1 MTRRKLALFSIS
13 EGDRSAMMVNIP
25 TELLRTLISVVD
37 LRSFTKAAHALG
49 VTQPA
54 VSAQIKRLQML
65 LGSEIL
71 DKSAPGVTL
80 TPMGEMIV
88 NHARR
93 LLSINDHILGLATPQ
108 PHSQTIRIGV
118 PGDFASPHLPWTL
131 AEFKTRWP
139 DVRFSVRNGVSQLLR
154 EELHQGQ
161 LDLVIGLS
169 TTPSIEARQQWTE
182 QVVWVRGPRLPF
194 PPDERVP
201 LVSFGEEC
209 IFHVIA
215 VEALQRQGRA
225 HDIVYTSGSTTS
237 LAAAIS
243 AGLGV
248 MALARSRTGIPGLT
262 IWDDAPLP
270 KLPDITC
277 GIFIRDGGDRT
288 ALEQLAD
295 AIAET
300 LHPNQHIGNNNDRK
314 SPVVISF

>member
-1 MTRRKLALFSIS
+1 
-13 EGDRSAMMVNIP
+13 MMVNIP

-37 LRSFTKAAHALG
+37 LRSFTKAAQALG

-80 TPMGEMIV
+80 TPMGEMVV

-93 LLSINDHILGLATPQ
+93 LLSINDHILGLAAPQ
-108 PHSQTIRIGV
+108 PESQIIRIGV
-118 PGDFASPHLPWTL
+118 PGDYVSPQLPWTL

-139 DVRFSVRNGVSQLLR
+139 DVKFAVRNGVSQMLR
-154 EELHQGQ
+154 EELRQGL

-169 TTPSIEARQQWTE
+169 ATPSLDARQQWSE
-182 QVVWVRGPRLPF
+182 PLVWVRGPRIPF
-194 PPDERVP
+194 FQDERIP
-201 LVSFGEEC
+201 LVSYGEDC
-209 IFHVIA
+209 VFHRAA
-215 VEALQRQGRA
+215 VEALQKVGRL
-225 HDIVYTSGSTTS
+225 HDTVYISASTTG

-248 MALARSRTGIPGLT
+248 MALARSRTGVPGLT
-262 IWDDAPLP
+262 IWEDAPLP
-270 KLPDITC
+270 KLPEVSC

-295 AIAET
+295 AIAEA
-300 LHPNQHIGNNNDRK
+300 LHPQQHLGLTDRRQ

>member
-1 MTRRKLALFSIS
+1 
-13 EGDRSAMMVNIP
+13 MMVNIP

-37 LRSFTKAAHALG
+37 LRSFTKAAQALG

-80 TPMGEMIV
+80 TPMGEMV
-88 NHARR
+88 VSHARR
-93 LLSINDHILGLATPQ
+93 LLAINDHILGLAMPR
-108 PHSQTIRIGV
+108 PASQIIRLGV
-118 PGDFASPHLPWTL
+118 PGDYVSPQLPWTL

-139 DVRFSVRNGVSQLLR
+139 DVKFAVRNAPSAAMH
-154 EELHQGQ
+154 EELRQGL

-169 TTPSIEARQQWTE
+169 TTPALEARQQWSE
-182 QVVWVRGPRLPF
+182 QLVWVRGPRAPLF
-194 PPDERVP
+194 EDERIP
-201 LVSFGEEC
+201 LVSYGEEC
-209 IFHVIA
+209 VFHRLA
-215 VEALQRQGRA
+215 VEALQKAGRL
-225 HDIVYTSGSTTS
+225 HDTVYVSASTTS

-248 MALARSRTGIPGLT
+248 MALARSRTGVPGLT
-262 IWDDAPLP
+262 IWEEAPLP
-270 KLPDITC
+270 KLPDVSC

-295 AIAET
+295 AIAEA
-300 LHPNQHIGNNNDRK
+300 LHPQQHLGLPDRK

>member
-1 MTRRKLALFSIS
+1 
-13 EGDRSAMMVNIP
+13 MMVNIP

-80 TPMGEMIV
+80 TPIGEMVV
-88 NHARR
+88 NQARR
-93 LLSINDHILGLATPQ
+93 LLSINDHILGLALPQ

-139 DVRFSVRNGVSQLLR
+139 EVRFSVRNGVSQLLR
-154 EELHQGQ
+154 EELRQGL

-169 TTPSIEARQQWTE
+169 ATPSLDARQQWSE
-182 QVVWVRGPRLPF
+182 EVVWVRGSRVPF
-194 PPDERVP
+194 PLSERVP
-201 LVSFGEEC
+201 LVSFGDDC
-209 IFHVIA
+209 IFHVMA
-215 VEALQRQGRA
+215 VEALQKAGRPY
-225 HDIVYTSGSTTS
+225 DVVYVSGSTTG

-248 MALARSRTGIPGLT
+248 MALARSRTGIPGLAV
-262 IWDDAPLP
+262 WDDAPR
-270 KLPDITC
+270 C
-277 GIFIRDGGDRT
+277 
-288 ALEQLAD
+288 
-295 AIAET
+295 
-300 LHPNQHIGNNNDRK
+300 
-314 SPVVISF
+314 

>member
-1 MTRRKLALFSIS
+1 
-13 EGDRSAMMVNIP
+13 MMVNIP

-37 LRSFTKAAHALG
+37 LRSFTKAAQALG

-54 VSAQIKRLQML
+54 VSAQIKRLQLL
-65 LGSEIL
+65 LGNEIL

-80 TPMGEMIV
+80 TPMGEMVV

-108 PHSQTIRIGV
+108 PESQIIRIGV
-118 PGDFASPHLPWTL
+118 AGDYGSPQLPWTL

-139 DVRFSVRNGVSQLLR
+139 DVRFTVRNATTAEMREDLR
-154 EELHQGQ
+154 QGL

-169 TTPSIEARQQWTE
+169 TTPVLDARQQWSE
-182 QVVWVRGPRLPF
+182 QLVWVRGPRMPF
-194 PPDERVP
+194 KQDERIP
-201 LVSFGEEC
+201 LVSYGDHC
-209 IFHVIA
+209 IFHRLS
-215 VEALQRQGRA
+215 VEALQRAGRL
-225 HDIVYTSGSTTS
+225 HETVYISASTTS

-248 MALARSRTGIPGLT
+248 MALARSRTGVPGLT
-262 IWDDAPLP
+262 IWEDAPLP
-270 KLPDITC
+270 KLPEVCC

-295 AIAET
+295 AIAEA
-300 LHPNQHIGNNNDRK
+300 LHPLQHLGIADRK
-314 SPVVISF
+314 APVVISF

>member
-1 MTRRKLALFSIS
+1 
-13 EGDRSAMMVNIP
+13 MMVNIP

-37 LRSFTKAAHALG
+37 LRSFTKAAQALG

-80 TPMGEMIV
+80 TPMGEMVV

-108 PHSQTIRIGV
+108 PASQTIRIGV
-118 PGDFASPHLPWTL
+118 PGDFVSSQLPWTL

-139 DVRFSVRNGVSQLLR
+139 DVKFAVRNGISELLR
-154 EELHQGQ
+154 DELRQGR

-182 QVVWVRGPRLPF
+182 ESVWVRGPRIPSLQG
-194 PPDERVP
+194 ERIP
-201 LVSFGEEC
+201 LVSFGEDC
-209 IFHVIA
+209 AFHRIA
-215 VEALQRQGRA
+215 VDALQKGERPY
-225 HDIVYTSGSTTS
+225 DVVYVSSSTTG
-237 LAAAIS
+237 LAAAIG

-248 MALARSRTGIPGLT
+248 MALARSRTGVPGLT
-262 IWDDAPLP
+262 VWENAPLP
-270 KLPDITC
+270 KLSDLSC
-277 GIFIRDGGDRT
+277 GVFIRDDGDLA

-295 AIAET
+295 AIAEA
-300 LHPNQHIGNNNDRK
+300 LHPEQHLASTDRRQP
-314 SPVVISF
+314 PVVISF